1 MKLTIETLWERAK
14 EQQALAR
21 AMNLPDDLRADIET
35 NFRAMEEIIS
45 ASKDW
50 TPRMKESFL
59 RGYLYQRNL
68 DSRDSQ

>member
-21 AMNLPDDLRADIET
+21 SINLPDDLRQDIER
-35 NFRAMEEIIS
+35 NFAAMEAIIKAS
-45 ASKDW
+45 AKW

-59 RGYLYQRNL
+59 KGYLYQRNL
-68 DSRDSQ
+68 DSQEIQ